1 VGVIQL
7 GQSMRKF
14 LFIIFLSL
22 SFTVMSGEFA
32 KEANDNPFLNG
43 ELNPKYEGELIAL
56 SGDIVEII
64 DGHNGKKL
72 YKLNLNIAELKSIW
86 VTSFAPFA
94 EGEVSIS
101 SKLIFKGY
109 IATADNLDSTGK
121 LKSKIM
127 SDTLLLALKADS
139 VK

>member
-1 VGVIQL
+1 
-7 GQSMRKF
+7 MRKF
-14 LFIIFLSL
+14 LSIIFLSL

>member
-1 VGVIQL
+1 
-7 GQSMRKF
+7 MRKF

-94 EGEVSIS
+94 KGEVSIS

>member
-1 VGVIQL
+1 
-7 GQSMRKF
+7 MRKF
-14 LFIIFLSL
+14 LSIIFLSL

-43 ELNPKYEGELIAL
+43 ELNPKYEGELIAI

-121 LKSKIM
+121 LRSKIM

>member
-1 VGVIQL
+1 MGVIQL